1 MILTRKEPI
10 DTMTVYALSAGKD
23 KCQVSE
29 DKCQVSEDNHED
41 REKWNI
47 SARS

>member
-1 MILTRKEPI
+1 M
-10 DTMTVYALSAGKD
+10 MVYALSARKD
-23 KCQVSE
+23 NCQVSK

-47 SARS
+47 SAR